1 MNVRLYPEQ
10 VERLKASRAS
20 GAAVIKYA
28 VKRWRRGDFGV
39 VQVPERDKNARNV
52 PRLESYPVRSRFG
65 ICDALL
71 REILKRHWETPD
83 MVLKK
88 KLDRELKQVEAFIT
102 ESFTE
107 IGEFDYVEKGW

>member
-10 VERLKASRAS
+10 VERLKTGRAS

-28 VKRWRRGDFGV
+28 IKRWQRGDFGV

-83 MVLKK
+83 AILQKRLK
-88 KLDRELKQVEAFIT
+88 REQAQIEAFIT
-102 ESFTE
+102 ESFAE
-107 IGEFDYVEKGW
+107 IGDIGYVEKKW